1 MQQRHPPAALQ
12 GLLGAPAPVRGYRY
26 VILNLW
32 FITITRRSISLGIAT
47 ASLSFV
53 ALQASESQ
61 ATWLLHGLSLSLT
74 ALHDPRW
81 LIIPF
86 SLTAAGQCSLVLM
99 VGWSAEC
106 KLVLD
111 MHSC

>member
-12 GLLGAPAPVRGYRY
+12 GLLRIPAPVHNYTY

-53 ALQASESQ
+53 ALQASQLYALQGTLLVHIYTSHGH
-61 ATWLLHGLSLSLT
+61 ALSCCDWLQPG
-74 ALHDPRW
+74 
-81 LIIPF
+81 
-86 SLTAAGQCSLVLM
+86 
-99 VGWSAEC
+99 
-106 KLVLD
+106 
-111 MHSC
+111 

>member
-26 VILNLW
+26 VVLNLW

-53 ALQASESQ
+53 ALQASKSYLWQ
-61 ATWLLHGLSLSLT
+61 AHGCCT
-74 ALHDPRW
+74 D
-81 LIIPF
+81 F
-86 SLTAAGQCSLVLM
+86 F
-99 VGWSAEC
+99 
-106 KLVLD
+106 
-111 MHSC
+111 

>member
-32 FITITRRSISLGIAT
+32 FVTITRRSISLGIAT

-53 ALQASESQ
+53 ALQARV
-61 ATWLLHGLSLSLT
+61 L
-74 ALHDPRW
+74 PV
-81 LIIPF
+81 
-86 SLTAAGQCSLVLM
+86 AGHMAVAHISFDSVTQS
-99 VGWSAEC
+99 
-106 KLVLD
+106 
-111 MHSC
+111 